1 MARII
6 ILAFSE
12 KPGRTAL
19 IAALIL
25 ALAASSISG
34 VVHDVSGG
42 VVSGAAVIVRV
53 GSGPEQRVTTG
64 PDGRFSVD
72 VSENREAT
80 IIVRAGGFAEKQ
92 ERVTDMTRP
101 LQIVLAP
108 AQLLEQVTVTASRT
122 EQRLGDVPASI
133 NVLHADEIRNSP
145 AVVADDVLR
154 QIPTFSL
161 FRRTSSLSSHPTA
174 QGVSLRGI
182 GPSGVSRTLVLV
194 DGAPFNDPF
203 GGWVYWTRVPLE
215 SVDRIEVVD
224 GSSSSLYGN
233 YAMGGVI
240 NIVTS
245 RAARRTFEIKP
256 QYGNHSS
263 PKLDY
268 SASDVWGKLGVTV
281 DGSVFNTDGFPIVVA
296 NERGIID
303 NNATV
308 KFRNFNGKVDYRPTD
323 RLQAFVRAGYFAE
336 DRGNG
341 KILEVNDTRW
351 KSTSGGLRVRMP
363 DESDLQVSVNSDF
376 SDFHSTFLAVTAPSA
391 TVAPRSIVRLTIDQV
406 VPTKAVG
413 TVVQWAKAL
422 GTKQYFSAGT
432 DWHWVEGESQE
443 ASYNAAPGPV
453 VPPVQNAILALNR
466 ASGGTQRS
474 IGAFVQDILTPL
486 PQLTVTI
493 GGRVDQWRN
502 YNAHNLET
510 SVPSG
515 APTANNRL
523 LPDRDDTVF
532 SPRIAAMYHLT
543 DRINLWGD
551 ISSGFRAPTLNELYR
566 QFRVGTVLTLAND
579 QLGPE
584 RLVGGE
590 FGVNIAPRRDLTW
603 RTTWFDNRVK
613 NPVGNITQSV
623 TPAQTTQQRQ
633 NLGRTEIWGI
643 QTDVEYRLGS
653 AFRVAGAYLYNQAT
667 VKEYS
672 VNPLLVDKFLPQV
685 PKHRGSVQASWANPR
700 YASVAF
706 AVQFLGTQF
715 DDDQNVRIVP
725 GQTEPGLPG
734 YALADFTASRTV
746 NRNLDVFF
754 GVQNIFDQQ
763 YFVGTLPTTI
773 GSPRLVNGGVRIRFV
788 GRTAP

>member
-1 MARII
+1 
-6 ILAFSE
+6 
-12 KPGRTAL
+12 L
-19 IAALIL
+19 IAAFIV

-34 VVHDVSGG
+34 VVHDASGG
-42 VVSGAAVIVRV
+42 VVSGAAVIIRV
-53 GSGPEQRVTTG
+53 ESSPDQRVTTG

-72 VSENREAT
+72 VAEARDV
-80 IIVRAGGFAEKQ
+80 IVIVRAGGFAEKQ
-92 ERVTDMTRP
+92 ERVTDAARP

-108 AQLLEQVTVTASRT
+108 APLLEQVTVTASRT
-122 EQRLGDVPASI
+122 EQRLGDIPASI
-133 NVLHADEIRNSP
+133 NVLHADEIRMSP

-154 QIPTFSL
+154 AIPSFSL

-245 RAARRTFEIKP
+245 RASRRTFDLKP
-256 QYGNHSS
+256 QYGNHHS

-268 SASDVWGKLGVTV
+268 SASDVWGKFGVTV
-281 DGSVFNTDGFPIVVA
+281 DGSLFDTDGFPIVVPA
-296 NERGIID
+296 ERGIID

-323 RLQAFVRAGYFAE
+323 RLQAFVRAGYFSE
-336 DRGNG
+336 NRGNG
-341 KILEVNDTRW
+341 KILELNDTRW
-351 KSTSGGLRVRMP
+351 KSASGGVRIRMP
-363 DESDLQVSVNSDF
+363 DESDLQASVNGDF
-376 SDFHSTFLAVTAPSA
+376 ENFHSTFLAVTAPSA
-391 TVAPRSIVRLTIDQV
+391 TVVPRSIVRLTIDQI

-413 TVVQWAKAL
+413 AVVQWAKAL

-432 DWHWVEGESQE
+432 DWHWVDGDSQE
-443 ASYNAAPGPV
+443 DSYNPAPGPV
-453 VPPVQNAILALNR
+453 VPPVQNAVLALKR
-466 ASGGTQRS
+466 VSGGTQRS
-474 IGAFVQDILTPL
+474 VGAFVQDILTPL
-486 PQLTVTI
+486 PRLTVTLS
-493 GGRVDQWRN
+493 GRLDQWKN
-502 YNAHNLET
+502 YDAHNLEN

-532 SPRIAAMYHLT
+532 SPRIAAMFHLT
-543 DRINLWGD
+543 DRVNLWGD

-590 FGVNIAPRRDLTW
+590 AGINVAPRRDVTW

-613 NPVGNITQSV
+613 NPVGNITQTV

-633 NLGRTEIWGI
+633 NLGRTRIWGI
-643 QTDVEYRLGS
+643 QSDVEYRIGPS
-653 AFRVAGAYLYNQAT
+653 FRFAAAYLYNQAK
-667 VKEYS
+667 VEDYS
-672 VNPLLVDKFLPQV
+672 ANRRLVGKFLPQV

-706 AVQFLGTQF
+706 SVQFIGLQY
-715 DDDQNVRIVP
+715 DDDLNVRVVP
-725 GQTEPGLPG
+725 GQTDPGLPG
-734 YALADFTASRTV
+734 YALADFTASRTLS
-746 NRNLDVFF
+746 RNVDVFF
-754 GVQNIFDQQ
+754 GVQNMFDQQ

-773 GSPRLVNGGVRIRFV
+773 GSPRLVNGGVRIKFADRA
-788 GRTAP
+788 AP